1 MSFEDPRS
9 KLSSLH
15 TAAER
20 ISANLVELE
29 IDSSR
34 RLLEGTALQGES
46 AARWSAASDALTEL
60 WRRQSLLEDLL
71 KRADKLR
78 GSRRADEL
86 RALLDGQTIE
96 LGSGDVP
103 LSERDLLGSSRVAKR
118 CSAEEL
124 LAGMSTLFDDVTS
137 VISRI
142 GGAWETLTPRLD
154 EARSL
159 RLECN
164 RLAGELGQPCAQEVE
179 SASGQLDELSACI
192 TADPLSVRTRDVD
205 ELVAQLRSLRGELQG
220 SLELQHGFDARVL
233 EARELLDRIRDAVTE
248 AVTAREQLLI
258 KIVTP
263 APPSAPELRTDLERE
278 LSEIANLAQSES
290 WREAHAELERWTA
303 RANGELRDD
312 LAVRDACR
320 APIEARNQLR
330 ALLDAYQVKAK
341 RLGRLEDRD
350 AAQILRRA
358 REALYHAPTDLSLA
372 AQLVR
377 SYQQA
382 LTGSTRT
389 REAIR

>member
-1 MSFEDPRS
+1 MSVDDPRS

-15 TAAER
+15 EAAER

-86 RALLDGQTIE
+86 RALLDGQSVE
-96 LGSGDVP
+96 LGSADVP
-103 LSERDLLGSSRVAKR
+103 LSERDLLGSSRVARR

-164 RLAGELGQPCAQEVE
+164 RLAGELGQSCAQEVE
-179 SASGQLDELSACI
+179 AASGHLDELSACI

-233 EARELLDRIRDAVTE
+233 EARELLNRIRE
-248 AVTAREQLLI
+248 AVAEAVAAREQLLI

-263 APPSAPELRTDLERE
+263 APPRVPEPGEDLERE
-278 LSEIANLAQSES
+278 LSEITNLAQSES
-290 WREAHAELERWTA
+290 WREAHAALERWTS

-312 LAVRDACR
+312 LAARDACR

-382 LTGSTRT
+382 LSGSTRT